1 MSDATNVLD
10 VSPLEKKKLRV
21 HGIKVKEMHH
31 HSVTELQAL
40 LGVSKIRA
48 MELYALSE
56 FQSLPS
62 IGIRF
67 AHDMIAMGY
76 YSLRDV
82 KGKNGAKLTDQFE
95 RHLGAWADPCQE
107 DQFRLIVHYAQHPT
121 VHRNWWDFTAERRA
135 FREQHGYPANR
146 PTQPWFELP
155 RYQAPNQVDASLET
169 TKKDLA
175 AKLKRSVAFM
185 KKHLDD
191 KISLAQLADSAHLSS
206 YHYLR
211 CFKSVYEVTP
221 LQYLT
226 HMRLKK
232 ASQLLRATAHPIAD
246 VAARSGFDNESS
258 FIRLYKREFQ
268 ITPAAFRNRAKSA
281 NKKSA

>member
-1 MSDATNVLD
+1 MSDTNPVLD
-10 VSPLEKKKLRV
+10 VSASEKKKLRALS
-21 HGIKVKEMHH
+21 IKVKEMHH
-31 HSVTELQAL
+31 HPVPELQRL
-40 LGVSKIRA
+40 MGVSKIRA

-67 AHDMIAMGY
+67 AHDMISMGY

-82 KGKNGAKLTDQFE
+82 KGKDGAKLTDQFE

-121 VHRNWWDFTAERRA
+121 VHRNWWDFTAERKA
-135 FREQHGYPANR
+135 FREKHGYPANR

-155 RYQAPNQVDASLET
+155 RYQAPNRVDASLET

-185 KKHLDD
+185 KKHLDE
-191 KISLAQLADSAHLSS
+191 KISLPQLADSANLSS

-221 LQYLT
+221 GQYLT

-232 ASQLLRATAHPIAD
+232 ASQLLRSTAHPIAE
-246 VAARSGFDNESS
+246 VAVRSGFDNESS
-258 FIRLYKREFQ
+258 FIRLYKKEFQ
-268 ITPAAFRNRAKSA
+268 ITPAAFRKRQWEQKG
-281 NKKSA
+281 KK

>member
-1 MSDATNVLD
+1 MSDARNAFD
-10 VSPLEKKKLRV
+10 ISPLEKKKLRAN
-21 HGIKVKEMHH
+21 GIKVKEMHH
-31 HSVTELQAL
+31 HSVAELQAL

-67 AHDMIAMGY
+67 AHDMISMGY

-82 KGKNGAKLTDQFE
+82 KKLDGASLTDQFE

-107 DQFRLIVHYAQHPT
+107 DQFRLIIHYAHHPT
-121 VHRNWWDFTAERRA
+121 VHRNWWDFTAERKA
-135 FREQHGYPANR
+135 FREKQGYPANR

-185 KKHLDD
+185 KKRLAE
-191 KISLAQLADSAHLSS
+191 KITLPQLADSANLSS

-221 LQYLT
+221 IQYLT

-232 ASQLLRATAHPIAD
+232 ASQLLRATTHPIAE
-246 VAARSGFDNESS
+246 VAVRSGFDNESS
-258 FIRLYKREFQ
+258 FIRLYKKEFQ
-268 ITPAAFRNRAKSA
+268 ITPAAFRKRHSEPKG
-281 NKKSA
+281 KK

>member
-1 MSDATNVLD
+1 MNDLNHALD
-10 VSPLEKKKLRV
+10 VSPSEKKKLRT

-31 HSVTELQAL
+31 HTVAELQAL

-67 AHDMIAMGY
+67 AHDMISMGY

-82 KGKNGAKLTDQFE
+82 RKLDGAKLTDQFE

-107 DQFRLIVHYAQHPT
+107 DQFRLIVHYAHHPT
-121 VHRNWWDFTAERRA
+121 VHRNWWDFTAERKA
-135 FREQHGYPANR
+135 FREKHGYPASR

-185 KKHLDD
+185 KKHLDQ
-191 KISLAQLADSAHLSS
+191 KITLPQLADSANLSS

-211 CFKSVYEVTP
+211 CFKSVYEATP
-221 LQYLT
+221 MQYLT

-232 ASQLLRATAHPIAD
+232 ASQLLRTTAHPIAE
-246 VAARSGFDNESS
+246 VAIRSGFDNESS
-258 FIRLYKREFQ
+258 FIRLYKKEFQ
-268 ITPAAFRNRAKSA
+268 ITPAAFRKRQAEPK
-281 NKKSA
+281 NKK